1 MSKTRPSNA
10 LNEVRLT
17 WAGKLLFATVAARL
31 AAAGLRK
38 IASGM
43 SEQSEPEEEKMMA
56 SFPFKLQGTPEQ
68 MQAMKDVI
76 VASKEY
82 QEEIGKEGATVESVM
97 QKLNAQNEAKKAFQD
112 KTGYAWPL

>member
-1 MSKTRPSNA
+1 MSNKSRKQ

-17 WAGKLLFATVAARL
+17 WAGKLLFASVAARL

-43 SEQSEPEEEKMMA
+43 SEQQENEGEPGVG

-68 MQAMKDVI
+68 IAAMTDVI
-76 VASKEY
+76 KASKEY
-82 QEEIGKEGATVESVM
+82 QEELNRDGATVESVM
-97 QKLNAQNEAKKAFQD
+97 QKLNAQNEAKVEFKT
-112 KTGYAWPL
+112 KTGYDWPL

>member
-1 MSKTRPSNA
+1 MSKAKT

-17 WAGKLLFATVAARL
+17 WAGKLLFASIAARL

-43 SEQSEPEEEKMMA
+43 KEQDEGETEKLMA

-68 MQAMKDVI
+68 LQAMKDVI
-76 VASKEY
+76 LASQEY
-82 QEEIGKEGATVESVM
+82 QQEIGREGATVETVM
-97 QKLNAQNEAKKAFQD
+97 QKLNAQNEAKKAFQE